1 MGQGHTT
8 YGVQATAGMRQD
20 RLAKMKADAMKREQA
35 RKQQADAAKAKA
47 VSVAESATATPKPVV
62 SGGEVAP
69 ARCAIALSS
78 DGLRRPR
85 QH

>member
-1 MGQGHTT
+1 
-8 YGVQATAGMRQD
+8 
-20 RLAKMKADAMKREQA
+20 MKREQA

-47 VSVAESATATPKPVV
+47 VSVAESATASPKLVV

-78 DGLRRPR
+78 DGLG
-85 QH
+85 